1 MVGSEGFTR
10 LSTPYAFKSG
20 SSNEVRHDRHDRC
33 KRCPNTARS
42 PDRDQIESIRLLV
55 LVGSEAMCVVYMYM
69 LKADWLWG

>member
-20 SSNEVRHDRHDRC
+20 SSNGVRHDRHDRC

-55 LVGSEAMCVVYMYM
+55 LVGSELCVYMYM